1 MTTRVLHEDERY
13 RVTLFRGSG
22 DGSRLVVGFE
32 HGHSQMRG
40 GLTPARYP
48 NYAARV
54 GVVAVAGA
62 SPGRGPDN
70 IGPGS

>member
-1 MTTRVLHEDERY
+1 MTAERLHEDDRY
-13 RVTLFRGSG
+13 RVTLFRGTG
-22 DGSRLVVGFE
+22 DGSRLAVSFE
-32 HGHSQMRG
+32 HGHRQMRG
-40 GLTPARYP
+40 GLPPARYP